1 MNKTEG
7 NSWAILCLGSTI
19 LNFMIS
25 GQNEII
31 FPRDRI
37 VHVLISFA
45 IWTGIIYLISR
56 INFSCGFYRCAI
68 ICILILRVFCIIYD
82 FTGYYH
88 IYHGSDTAAILT
100 LTAALLFVLWRFDA
114 DRIKQLYIITLFF
127 NTVLFVLI
135 FVLNIG
141 NLNVANIYSNGTE
154 VVFSLSKIYVFFD
167 IFTLTVIVNSTK
179 ERVYVQKRYM
189 LYSAVFI
196 VAITL
201 LQGLCIKGN
210 MMYSITPLQSL
221 FQIYSGN
228 TVKRVDY
235 YLAIVQSV
243 NYFTTVSMYIA
254 VIKKA
259 LIQRKETIN
268 EKI

>member
-1 MNKTEG
+1 M
-7 NSWAILCLGSTI
+7 
-19 LNFMIS
+19 
-25 GQNEII
+25 
-31 FPRDRI
+31 
-37 VHVLISFA
+37 
-45 IWTGIIYLISR
+45 
-56 INFSCGFYRCAI
+56 
-68 ICILILRVFCIIYD
+68 
-82 FTGYYH
+82 
-88 IYHGSDTAAILT
+88 
-100 LTAALLFVLWRFDA
+100 
-114 DRIKQLYIITLFF
+114 
-127 NTVLFVLI
+127 
-135 FVLNIG
+135 
-141 NLNVANIYSNGTE
+141 ANIYSNGTE

-228 TVKRVDY
+228 TIKRIDY
-235 YLAIVQSV
+235 YLAVVQSV
-243 NYFTTVSMYIA
+243 NYFTTVSMYFA

-259 LIQRKETIN
+259 LIQVKETIN